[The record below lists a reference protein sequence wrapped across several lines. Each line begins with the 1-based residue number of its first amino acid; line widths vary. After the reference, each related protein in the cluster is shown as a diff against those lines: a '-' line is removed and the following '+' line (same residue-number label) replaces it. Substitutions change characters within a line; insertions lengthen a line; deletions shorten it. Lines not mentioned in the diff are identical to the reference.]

1 MRDWQWLSLV
11 GSGRAVARSVA
22 GGGRRRVRAQAMP
35 ILCRTPYSAA
45 MSRVTKPKPS
55 KHTNTSSRSSDR
67 RLAAGRQ
74 PAQFLHAAALERPR
88 AGVATSGATSG
99 AGAGAGASADAGTKT
114 VKRVVGDQ
122 SWEDAT
128 LLEWDPKHF
137 RLFVGN
143 LGPDAN
149 DALLTGA
156 FGKYA
161 SLRKVKVPVDKR
173 TGANKGY
180 GFVAFESADDYFR
193 AFKEMNGKY
202 VGQHPVQLKRA
213 ETAIKPVKRRK

>member
-1 MRDWQWLSLV
+1 
-11 GSGRAVARSVA
+11 
-22 GGGRRRVRAQAMP
+22 
-35 ILCRTPYSAA
+35 

-74 PAQFLHAAALERPR
+74 PAQFLHAVASERPR
-88 AGVATSGATSG
+88 AAVAASG
-99 AGAGAGASADAGTKT
+99 AGASAGASADAGTKT

-122 SWEDAT
+122 SWEDST
-128 LLEWDPKHF
+128 LLEWNPKHF

-180 GFVAFESADDYFR
+180 GFVAFESADDYFH